1 MTVRRQSVSTTSRKT
16 LCQMISNPHGPSA
29 AELPGAEFGPL
40 PSSRDSSCAQ
50 LQVAAQSCPKP
61 EFVTTL

>member
-1 MTVRRQSVSTTSRKT
+1 
-16 LCQMISNPHGPSA
+16 MISNPHGPSA